1 MGGFGNMYGALL
13 GGVLL
18 GLIETF
24 VSSYVSSTYKD
35 LVAYGLLLIFL
46 YVKPT
51 GIFNE
56 KSLTE

>member
-1 MGGFGNMYGALL
+1 MSLSAIMN
-13 GGVLL
+13 
-18 GLIETF
+18 
-24 VSSYVSSTYKD
+24 STTLYIA
-35 LVAYGLLLIFL
+35 VIVGLLLIFL